1 METYLVIGPDLS
13 VSFPRLG
20 TVSDA
25 EENADFYE
33 EMEALEEM
41 GMDYTTQINDV
52 KSIDLVG
59 VFALGVLAGL
69 VMVQTLW
76 GRIR

>member
-1 METYLVIGPDLS
+1 MEVLQIAGSGLY

-25 EENADFYE
+25 EENADLYE
-33 EMEALEEM
+33 EMELIEEVGADYGIQLEE
-41 GMDYTTQINDV
+41 I
-52 KSIDLVG
+52 KSVLLVG

-69 VMVQTLW
+69 VMVHTLW